1 MSAHPSA
8 ATLSA
13 VAADRRA
20 RTTRAVVVFS
30 VLVVLAC
37 VVWAV
42 VAQTV
47 VPDACSLPTPPPR
60 AQFLHC
66 GAQ

>member
-1 MSAHPSA
+1 MSAPPSA
-8 ATLSA
+8 SL
-13 VAADRRA
+13 ADRRA

-47 VPDACSLPTPPPR
+47 VPDACSLPTPPPG
-60 AQFLHC
+60 AQYLHC
-66 GAQ
+66 

>member
-1 MSAHPSA
+1 MS
-8 ATLSA
+8 TLP
-13 VAADRRA
+13 DRRA
-20 RTTRAVVVFS
+20 RGTRAVVVFS

-42 VAQTV
+42 LVQVA

-60 AQFLHC
+60 AQYLHC
-66 GAQ
+66 GAR